1 MVEQITESEPSID
14 SETENQ
20 DVEAQSSSAESE
32 TEEDLLSVVQN
43 AMETSEEEGSQPE
56 ENVEQEEV
64 ETLEAEPEAEVD
76 EIEADDESYKDVPF
90 NKHPRFKKLIEER
103 NLYRESAEQYDKI
116 TSFLETNR
124 LSAEEAAQ
132 GMQIM
137 ALMKAD
143 PTAAL
148 NALKPYVEKLSQAAG
163 YVLPDDIQGKVD
175 NGYLDEDAGRELAIA
190 RAKAQH
196 AQSQTEQ
203 LRQEQQQRSRQQV
216 EYDIQSTVTEWENN
230 TRASDPDYELK
241 ADEIDDRVRVLLAQ
255 NGQPQNATDA
265 VQMAKRAYDEVTERY
280 NRRFAQN
287 KRPMRTA
294 SGGKLSGTPQAEPAN
309 LMEAVQAALLK
320 GS

>member
-56 ENVEQEEV
+56 EVEEQEEA
-64 ETLEAEPEAEVD
+64 ETLEAEADASVEETDVD
-76 EIEADDESYKDVPF
+76 DDSYKDVPF

-103 NLYRESAEQYDKI
+103 NSYRESAEQYDKI

-163 YVLPDDIQGKVD
+163 YVLPQDIQSKVD
-175 NGYLDEDAGRELAIA
+175 DGYLDEDVGRELAVA
-190 RAKAQH
+190 RAQAEQ
-196 AQSQTEQ
+196 ARLQNEQ
-203 LRQEQQQRSRQQV
+203 LMQDQQLQSRRQV
-216 EYDIQSTVTEWENN
+216 EHDIGTTVTEWENN
-230 TRASDPDYELK
+230 TRASDPDFELK
-241 ADEIDDRVRVLLAQ
+241 ADEIDDRIRVLVAQ
-255 NGQPQNATDA
+255 NGNPSNATDA
-265 VQMAKRAYDEVTERY
+265 VAMAKRAYDEVTERY

>member
-56 ENVEQEEV
+56 ESVEQEEA
-64 ETLEAEPEAEVD
+64 ETLEAEPDVEVD
-76 EIEADDESYKDVPF
+76 EAETDDESYKDVPF

-103 NLYRESAEQYDKI
+103 NTYRESAEQYDKI
-116 TSFLETNR
+116 TSFLETNN

-148 NALKPYVEKLSQAAG
+148 NALKPYVEKLSHAAG
-163 YVLPDDIQGKVD
+163 YVLPQDIQSKVD
-175 NGYLDEDAGRELAIA
+175 DGYLDEDVGRELAVA
-190 RAKAQH
+190 RAQAEQ
-196 AQSQTEQ
+196 ARLRNEQ
-203 LRQEQQQRSRQQV
+203 LVQDQQLQARRQV
-216 EYDIQSTVTEWENN
+216 EHDIGTTVTEWENN
-230 TRASDPDYELK
+230 TRASDPDFELK
-241 ADEIDDRVRVLLAQ
+241 ADEIDDRIRVLVAQ
-255 NGQPQNATDA
+255 NGNPSNATDA
-265 VQMAKRAYDEVTERY
+265 IAMAKRAYDEVTERY